1 MKIALYE
8 LLSTVMRG
16 GIQTNIWEL
25 SHEFCRRGHT
35 VHLYGGNGPIRE
47 HVPGDFAVH
56 TFPFVPRERFPDLG
70 TRFRAFCERLSFAR
84 HALTPLRAGR
94 FDVILISKSYDMP
107 MALWAR
113 RGSTSRVV
121 FKSGGT
127 EFFPGYA
134 ACARRLDA
142 FLACS
147 RFNAEQIRRRT
158 GVSPGVSYYG
168 VDPVLFR
175 PLERDADLATR
186 LGIVPEEFVVVSAV
200 RLVGWKGIQ
209 VAIEA
214 MGDLRRQVR
223 VRYVLVGDG
232 EYRPRLEAQIRD
244 LGLADAVSFVG
255 AVPRAEIP
263 SYYSLAHTAVFPS
276 IGDEAFGIS
285 VVEAMACGVPT
296 IATTS
301 GGMPESVVE
310 GETGFLVPPRD
321 PGAITNALARL
332 AKDPARAREMG
343 MNGRRRAV
351 DYFDW
356 SRLTDDLLAV
366 VERVKTPQPVG
377 RIG

>member
-8 LLSTVMRG
+8 LLSTVIRG

-35 VHLYGGNGPIRE
+35 VHLFGGNGPIRE
-47 HVPGDFAVH
+47 DVAGDFAVH
-56 TFPFVPRERFPDLG
+56 TFPFIPRERFPDLG

-84 HALTPLRAGR
+84 HALMPLRAGR
-94 FDVILISKSYDMP
+94 YDVILISKSYDMP

-113 RGSTSRVV
+113 RGSSSRVV

-147 RFNAEQIRRRT
+147 RFNAEQIRKRT
-158 GVSPGVSYYG
+158 GANPDVSYYG
-168 VDPVLFR
+168 IDPGLFR
-175 PLERDADLATR
+175 PLERDDDLASR
-186 LGIVPEEFVVVSAV
+186 LGIAPEDFVVVSAV

-214 MGDLRRQVR
+214 VRDLRRAVR

-232 EYRPRLEAQIRD
+232 DYRPRLEAQIRD
-244 LGLADAVSFVG
+244 LGLADVVNIVG
-255 AVPRAEIP
+255 AVPRAAIP
-263 SYYSLAHTAVFPS
+263 SYYSLAHAAVFPS

-285 VVEAMACGVPT
+285 VVEAMACGVPA

-301 GGMPESVVE
+301 GGMPESVVD

-321 PGAITNALARL
+321 TRAIANALERL
-332 AKDPARAREMG
+332 AQDPVRARAMG
-343 MNGRRRAV
+343 MNGRRRAAEL
-351 DYFDW
+351 FDW
-356 SRLTDDLLAV
+356 SHLTNELLAV
-366 VERVKTPQPVG
+366 IETLRTPQA
-377 RIG
+377 IGPIG